1 MLEGSVARADSF
13 ALMLNAARTGGAQQE
28 AILTKTYGPADQHF
42 TSSSLLILCNRVF
55 SIVAGLALVLLTS
68 CTRRDCGS
76 FGQRVK
82 PANGWTR

>member
-1 MLEGSVARADSF
+1 VGRD
-13 ALMLNAARTGGAQQE
+13 GCAQQE
-28 AILTKTYGPADQHF
+28 AILTKTYGPSSEHF
-42 TSSSLLILCNRVF
+42 TSSALLILCNRVF

-82 PANGWTR
+82 PASAWTR